1 MFNQQPPAQISPG
14 LQALITLQQN
24 ASPSAPGPGGQP
36 VPTIASQIAQK
47 VAPQAPQAPQP
58 TGIAAAL
65 GQAHSAAPSV
75 TQIQQAQQAAQTV
88 AQAQQAQKPAGIEGL
103 PADNMQQ
110 FDEGGI
116 IHFGGRQGMP
126 GFGSGGVQRFDGE
139 DDSYVDPESLN
150 KIKAVIAAASA
161 NQPSIAQKLL
171 SPTSKLGILMGV
183 KPTVE
188 QPPQE
193 QPTVGETPSLSNVD
207 QHYGGPRVVSP
218 VAPPAGAVQKPPVA
232 AGKAA
237 PVVKGA
243 PNATNAANEAQ
254 QIKSGIETILP
265 SNTKALED
273 YSAAADN
280 AAKVRAAQPLI
291 NEDTLN
297 QARENRTNYKALVD
311 QTANDAGH
319 DRLHAFLS
327 GLGSGSMLGAGNAVN
342 AFNQQQKAQAVAN
355 MSYLQAN
362 ADVISAAK
370 SAQAAQ
376 ATGNAEAIVTAKK
389 YLADA
394 GMQAQKAYADL
405 AGNIYHANAT
415 KYSANLH
422 LAAAKLAQSENEVK
436 AITAVQA
443 MLEKSKEYAS
453 IETQLGAAPSN
464 DPVVPVLRARLLD
477 IAKRTYTAV
486 APEVAA
492 RMERQG
498 LFNPPAQ
505 QGVAGTGD
513 GFGQMRV
520 K

>member
-1 MFNQQPPAQISPG
+1 MFNQQQPTQISPG

-47 VAPQAPQAPQP
+47 VAPQAPQPAQP

-116 IHFGGRQGMP
+116 IHFGGKQGMP
-126 GFGSGGVQRFDGE
+126 GFGSGGVERFDGE

-161 NQPSIAQKLL
+161 NQPSLAQKLL
-171 SPTSKLGILMGV
+171 PVSSKLGILMGV
-183 KPTVE
+183 KPTE
-188 QPPQE
+188 A
-193 QPTVGETPSLSNVD
+193 VGGDDSLYQKPD
-207 QHYGGPRVVSP
+207 YQAPIPVVPGVTP
-218 VAPPAGAVQKPPVA
+218 VASPAGAVQKPPVA
-232 AGKAA
+232 AGKVA

-265 SNTKALED
+265 SNTKALQD
-273 YSAAADN
+273 YSTAADN
-280 AAKVRAAQPLI
+280 AAKIRAAQAPVG
-291 NEDTLN
+291 EDTLK
-297 QARENRTNYKALVD
+297 QAEENRTNYKALMD

-319 DRLHAFLS
+319 DRLHSFLS
-327 GLGSGSMLGAGNAVN
+327 GLGSGSMLGAGNAVY

-370 SAQAAQ
+370 LAQAAQ
-376 ATGNAEAIVTAKK
+376 ATGNADKILEAKK

-394 GMQAQKAYADL
+394 GVQAQKAYADL

-415 KYSANLH
+415 KYSADLH
-422 LAAAKLAQSENEVK
+422 LAAAKLAQNDKDIQAV
-436 AITAVQA
+436 TAVQG

-453 IETQLGAAPSN
+453 IETQLGAAPAN

-492 RMERQG
+492 RMEKQG

-505 QGVAGTGD
+505 QGAAGTGD